1 MENTTYEDWYNITT
15 PRIKG
20 AWNLH
25 ELLPE
30 NLDFFVLLSSF
41 ISGSG
46 NIGQS
51 IYSAT
56 AVSLETMNMMKSF
69 SRSNA
74 N

>member
-1 MENTTYEDWYNITT
+1 MENTTFEDWHNITT

-25 ELLPE
+25 ELLPD
-30 NLDFFVLLSSF
+30 NLDFFVLLSTF
-41 ISGSG
+41 LAGSG

-56 AVSLETMNMMKSF
+56 AVGFQTLNLRK
-69 SRSNA
+69 NLPI
-74 N
+74 